1 MQKPEGVAR
10 RAKTYAA
17 TEARAKFSDIFDEAY
32 FGDHVLVTKRDRQVA
47 IVSISF
53 LEMAE
58 RLIQREAD
66 KEVKVAQEALTE
78 FQSKGGKTL
87 EQIKLELEV
96 D

>member
-1 MQKPEGVAR
+1 MQKTVGVAR

-32 FGDHVLVTKRDRQVA
+32 FGEHVLVTKRDRQVA
-47 IVSISF
+47 IVSVEF

-58 RLIQREAD
+58 RLIQQEAK
-66 KEVKVAQEALTE
+66 KEVKAAQEALTE

-87 EQIKLELEV
+87 EQIKSEL
-96 D
+96 DMD